1 MLQLKTRTDLEL
13 ETLFIK
19 HTDMAKQ
26 KNTANKKKH
35 TKLLNQK
42 KNKKQEA
49 KELNKL
55 RLKEISRK
63 ANELKGE

>member
-1 MLQLKTRTDLEL
+1 MLPLKTRADQEQ
-13 ETLFIK
+13 ETLFIRDI
-19 HTDMAKQ
+19 DMAKQ

-42 KNKKQEA
+42 KNKKQQA

-63 ANELKGE
+63 VNELKED